1 MALSGIK
8 AVLFDIDDTL
18 FPSGEFAEMARKNAV
33 RSMVEAGLAAKEE
46 EAYLALRKIVRKKTS
61 NYQYHLD
68 DLCAK
73 FGQKDDYKVIAAGI
87 AAYHL
92 AKASII
98 PFPKVRQTLLTLR
111 KRGYRIYAAS
121 EGKSL
126 KQWDKLYR
134 LGLHLALHG
143 AFISEEVGFEKGR
156 DFYGKVAR
164 ELHLPPSAILMVGDR
179 EGKDIRPA
187 REAGMRTARVC
198 KKGAE
203 SKADVCIR
211 DVSGLLALLGA
222 KGR

>member
-1 MALSGIK
+1 MGLSGIK

-18 FPSGEFAEMARKNAV
+18 FPSGEFAQRARKNAV
-33 RSMVEAGLAAKEE
+33 RSMVEAGLAAKEG

-73 FGQKDDYKVIAAGI
+73 FGQGGNSKIIAAGI
-87 AAYHL
+87 GAYHRTKEGI
-92 AKASII
+92 A

-111 KRGYRIYAAS
+111 KAGYRVYAAS

-126 KQWDKLYR
+126 KQWDKLCR
-134 LGLHLALHG
+134 LGLHNLVQG

-156 DFYGKVAR
+156 KFYGKVAR

-179 EGKDIRPA
+179 EEKDILPA

-203 SKADVCIR
+203 SKADICIR